1 MLAVLSPAKK
11 LNPAPALP
19 PTAPPLSQPVLAAD
33 AAQLAAIL
41 KQHSEAEIASL
52 MKISDSL
59 AELNQQRYQLL
70 DPLGTENTKQNT
82 EQNTEQNAEQSAEQS
97 AEQGTAAGLLFQ
109 GDVYQGLEMASLA
122 PDALANAQARL
133 RILSGLYGLL
143 RPFDRIQP
151 HRLEMGT
158 RLKTDR
164 GASLYDFW
172 GQRITTALRQAAE
185 ASGAGYLVNLASEEY
200 ARAVDWDKLGL
211 PVLRCQFKE
220 LRDGKLRII
229 SFSAKKARGLMA
241 RYLLSEGIDRPEG
254 LKAFALDGY
263 RYEAALSSETS
274 LLFVR

>member
-11 LNPAPALP
+11 LNPAPSLP

-33 AAQLAAIL
+33 AALLAAIL

-59 AELNQQRYQLL
+59 AALNQQRYQLL
-70 DPLGTENTKQNT
+70 DPLGTEAA
-82 EQNTEQNAEQSAEQS
+82 EQNAEQNTKQS

-122 PDALANAQARL
+122 PDALVDAQARL

>member
-11 LNPAPALP
+11 LNPAPSLP
-19 PTAPPLSQPVLAAD
+19 PTAPPLSQPVLAAE

-41 KQHSEAEIASL
+41 KQRSEAEIASL
-52 MKISDSL
+52 MKISDRL
-59 AELNQQRYQLL
+59 AELNQRRYQLL
-70 DPLGTENTKQNT
+70 DPLGRENA
-82 EQNTEQNAEQSAEQS
+82 EQNAEQSAEL
-97 AEQGTAAGLLFQ
+97 GTAAGLLFQ

-122 PDALANAQARL
+122 PDALVDAQARL

-200 ARAVDWDKLGL
+200 ARAVDWDSLGL
-211 PVLRCQFKE
+211 PVLRCHFKE
-220 LRDGKLRII
+220 SRGGKLRII

-241 RYLLSEGIDRPEG
+241 RYLLSEGIDRPDG

>member
-11 LNPAPALP
+11 LNPAPSLP

-52 MKISDSL
+52 MKISDRL

-70 DPLGTENTKQNT
+70 DPLGTEN
-82 EQNTEQNAEQSAEQS
+82 AEQSA
-97 AEQGTAAGLLFQ
+97 AQGTAAGLLFQ

-122 PDALANAQARL
+122 PDALVDAQARL

-211 PVLRCQFKE
+211 PVLRCHFKE
-220 LRDGKLRII
+220 SRGGKLRII

>member
-1 MLAVLSPAKK
+1 
-11 LNPAPALP
+11 
-19 PTAPPLSQPVLAAD
+19 
-33 AAQLAAIL
+33 
-41 KQHSEAEIASL
+41 
-52 MKISDSL
+52 
-59 AELNQQRYQLL
+59 
-70 DPLGTENTKQNT
+70 
-82 EQNTEQNAEQSAEQS
+82 
-97 AEQGTAAGLLFQ
+97 
-109 GDVYQGLEMASLA
+109 MASLA
-122 PDALANAQARL
+122 PDALVDAQARL

-185 ASGAGYLVNLASEEY
+185 ASGALPGQPGQRRVC
-200 ARAVDWDKLGL
+200 RAVDWDKLGL
-211 PVLRCQFKE
+211 PVLRCHFKE
-220 LRDGKLRII
+220 SRDGKLRII

>member
-1 MLAVLSPAKK
+1 
-11 LNPAPALP
+11 
-19 PTAPPLSQPVLAAD
+19 
-33 AAQLAAIL
+33 
-41 KQHSEAEIASL
+41 
-52 MKISDSL
+52 MKW
-59 AELNQQRYQLL
+59 
-70 DPLGTENTKQNT
+70 P
-82 EQNTEQNAEQSAEQS
+82 
-97 AEQGTAAGLLFQ
+97 
-109 GDVYQGLEMASLA
+109 
-122 PDALANAQARL
+122 PDALASAQARL

-274 LLFVR
+274 LLFIR

>member
-11 LNPAPALP
+11 LNPAPSLP
-19 PTAPPLSQPVLAAD
+19 PTAPPLSQPVLAAE

-52 MKISDSL
+52 MKISDRL

-70 DPLGTENTKQNT
+70 NPLGTENT
-82 EQNTEQNAEQSAEQS
+82 EQSE
-97 AEQGTAAGLLFQ
+97 ERGTAAGLLFR

-122 PDALANAQARL
+122 PDALVDAQARL

-211 PVLRCQFKE
+211 PVLRCHFKE
-220 LRDGKLRII
+220 SRGGKLRII

>member
-11 LNPAPALP
+11 LNPAPSLP
-19 PTAPPLSQPVLAAD
+19 PTAPPLSQPVLAAE

-52 MKISDSL
+52 MKISDRL

-70 DPLGTENTKQNT
+70 DPLGTENAKQN
-82 EQNTEQNAEQSAEQS
+82 AEQS

-122 PDALANAQARL
+122 PDALVDAQARL

-220 LRDGKLRII
+220 SRGGKLRII

-263 RYEAALSSETS
+263 RYEAALSNETS